1 MPKKE
6 TAKNIKPIDFLKSK
20 ENFAKLKS
28 RMAKGLHNELSKLK
42 KNFDN
47 NIAQNIINKIIP
59 NDENKTE
66 KKANKSVKKKK

>member
-1 MPKKE
+1 
-6 TAKNIKPIDFLKSK
+6 
-20 ENFAKLKS
+20 
-28 RMAKGLHNELSKLK
+28 MAKGLHNELSKLK

-66 KKANKSVKKKK
+66 KRANKSVKQKK